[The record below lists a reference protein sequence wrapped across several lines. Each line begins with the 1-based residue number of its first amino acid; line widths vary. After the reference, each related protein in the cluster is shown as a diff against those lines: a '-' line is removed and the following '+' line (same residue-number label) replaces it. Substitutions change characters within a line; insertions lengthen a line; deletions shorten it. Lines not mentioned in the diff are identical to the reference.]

1 MPSDARDVLFFLKVP
16 PPVHG
21 STVMNR
27 QIMLSAIIHSHLSS
41 VCFPVSISKDVSDVG
56 KFSVGKVRKILG
68 DYVTLPS
75 VLRKTKPK
83 LVYFAVS
90 PYGNALIKDFL
101 FYRIIR
107 LFRIPVVFH
116 HHGKGVKKQGDRSR
130 LYRMFYRSMF
140 TSNYHICLAKELV
153 PDIAGYTQTKPFIVP
168 NGIADH
174 GVRRSYELLN
184 STRIRIVFLSNFT
197 RSKGILVLLDAAS
210 IVSRQT
216 TNFELSIIGKPY
228 DISQQEIAAYI
239 EKRGLEK
246 QVVLLGPQY
255 DDQKFRTLAEHDF
268 LVFPTF
274 YENETFGLVLIEA
287 MQCGLPVIS
296 TPEGGIPSVVDHGE
310 TGFLVE
316 KNNSEALAEKMLFL
330 INNPSQIQAMGIKA
344 RKKYEENFTLDKFE
358 SGVLGVVNTLL
369 NTLTKGV

>member
-1 MPSDARDVLFFLKVP
+1 MPSDSKDVLFFLKVP

-27 QIMLSAIIHSHLSS
+27 QIMQSAIIHNNLSS

-56 KFSVGKVRKILG
+56 KFSLGKVRKILG
-68 DYVTLPS
+68 DYTRLPS

-90 PYGNALIKDFL
+90 PYGNALIKDFF

-107 LFRIPVVFH
+107 FYGAPVVFH
-116 HHGKGVKKQGDRSR
+116 HHGKGVKNQGERSKF
-130 LYRMFYRSMF
+130 YRMLYRSMF
-140 TSNYHICLAKELV
+140 ANNYHICLAKELV
-153 PDIAGYTQTKPFIVP
+153 SDIAPYTRTKPFIVP

-174 GVRRSYELLN
+174 GVRHSYESIDN
-184 STRIRIVFLSNFT
+184 RKVRIVYLSNFT
-197 RSKGILVLLDAAS
+197 KSKGILVLLDAAR

-216 TNFELSIIGKPY
+216 ENFEISIIGKPY
-228 DISQQEIAAYI
+228 DVSLQEVEACIAKNDLANY
-239 EKRGLEK
+239 
-246 QVVLLGPQY
+246 VALLGPLY
-255 DDQKFRTLAEHDF
+255 DDQKFKSIAEHDF

-274 YENETFGLVLIEA
+274 YENETFGLVLTEA

-296 TPEGGIPSVVDHGE
+296 TREGGIPSVVDDGE

-316 KNNSEALAEKMLFL
+316 KNNSQALAEKMLHF
-330 INNPSQIQAMGIKA
+330 INNPSQIREMGVKA
-344 RKKYEENFTLDKFE
+344 RRKYEENFTLDKFE
-358 SGVLGVVNTLL
+358 SNVLGVVNTLL
-369 NTLTKGV
+369 KTLTK